1 MFRRGR
7 KGLIFAT
14 KNGVVPK
21 VGLANEETGMDQNS
35 IKFLLIT
42 VLWMYMHISAEWSYA
57 FYLDEDNHNQLM
69 ELLKSR
75 G

>member
-1 MFRRGR
+1 M
-7 KGLIFAT
+7 IFAT
-14 KNGVVPK
+14 KNGVVSK